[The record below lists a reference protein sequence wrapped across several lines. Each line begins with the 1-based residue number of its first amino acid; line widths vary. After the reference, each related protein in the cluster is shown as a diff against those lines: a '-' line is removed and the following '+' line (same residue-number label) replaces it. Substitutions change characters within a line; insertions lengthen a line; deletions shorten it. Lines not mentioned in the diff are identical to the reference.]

1 MKFLYASRLPPVP
14 LTITTLYDTYITA
27 VSTIFLLGYK
37 DYKKKE
43 ERHLDSELIHAHL
56 FPKAEEAEQEIV
68 QLVHP
73 GLLQFNSVFLDF
85 VKD

>member
-1 MKFLYASRLPPVP
+1 MKFLYASTRLPPVP

-43 ERHLDSELIHAHL
+43 GRHLDSELIHAHL
-56 FPKAEEAEQEIV
+56 FPKAKAENDCTTCTPRAFAISFS
-68 QLVHP
+68 P
-73 GLLQFNSVFLDF
+73 F
-85 VKD
+85 